1 MEDLLKVSLD
11 QPNSQCIRTEPFRVA
26 EDVFK
31 TQDASCQETKRV
43 VSDGQDGEGSIF
55 HDLLQTFSQEGDD
68 FDENVAA
75 GNHNG
80 SFSRKDALNSC
91 SASAISDGSTY
102 ADADEFYEFGET
114 SDEEQS
120 SPNNADQPISAEDSG
135 DTADYLAADAWNLK
149 LHDVKSNGED
159 ECLQDAQS
167 DYEEEQAPSNDIEQ
181 PLLSDG
187 EVSYNTQQSEG
198 EYCDDYHLWQSY
210 ESDLPPTSGTSP
222 HYAPE
227 QYESVNYNISC
238 DQEVSKAFYANQETY
253 ISQQRNAVTGM
264 MTEVNGYNAQEVQEF
279 TRPFNEFDHLDQ
291 SFASLKS
298 ELAELFRRR
307 DELLARI
314 IEMKKVQNEKLSFYS
329 NMVENDYSNMMDE
342 LRRQVLISNDRVR
355 GAQFDMEM
363 ADFDLNQAHSQL
375 NKEAMN
381 LELFKIGLTQANET
395 YAGKLLFFHQTNRQ
409 SSENFECLQAQLVE
423 QRKSFK
429 KELNAKQVR
438 LARLKMALHS
448 AKDKKSL
455 IMGHLAKSREKILK
469 NKLKNDKE
477 FVDVYEELAKKKLVN
492 AEMSRALEMQD
503 RMIAGLREEGA
514 CLEEEVKI
522 KEEKLKTSKSKWKR
536 RFLSFF
542 CIRVEED

>member
-11 QPNSQCIRTEPFRVA
+11 QPNNQRIRTEPFRVA

-31 TQDASCQETKRV
+31 TQDASCQETKSV
-43 VSDGQDGEGSIF
+43 VADRQDEESSTF
-55 HDLLQTFSQEGDD
+55 HDLLQTFSQEVDD
-68 FDENVAA
+68 REKYAVA
-75 GNHNG
+75 GTYDN
-80 SFSRKDALNSC
+80 SSSRNDALKSC
-91 SASAISDGSTY
+91 SVSALSDEVNY
-102 ADADEFYEFGET
+102 ADADEFYEFGEK

-120 SPNNADQPISAEDSG
+120 DN
-135 DTADYLAADAWNLK
+135 
-149 LHDVKSNGED
+149 
-159 ECLQDAQS
+159 
-167 DYEEEQAPSNDIEQ
+167 EEEPSLYNDIENSIA
-181 PLLSDG
+181 SDC
-187 EVSYNTQQSEG
+187 EVSYNTQQSE
-198 EYCDDYHLWQSY
+198 EECCDNYHLSQTY
-210 ESDLPPTSGTSP
+210 ESDLPTSSETFQ
-222 HYAPE
+222 HNFQE
-227 QYESVNYNISC
+227 QSESVYYHISG
-238 DQEVSKAFYANQETY
+238 DQEKSEPIYSNQETY
-253 ISQQRNAVTGM
+253 EYQKRNAASDVTTG
-264 MTEVNGYNAQEVQEF
+264 VNGYNAHRIQEF
-279 TRPFNEFDHLDQ
+279 TSPQNEFDHLDE
-291 SFASLKS
+291 SLASLKT
-298 ELAELFRRR
+298 ELAEIFRRR
-307 DELLARI
+307 DGLLARI
-314 IEMKKVQNEKLSFYS
+314 IEIKRVQNEKLSFYS
-329 NMVENDYSNMMDE
+329 KMVDNDYSNMMDE

-429 KELNAKQVR
+429 EELNAKQVR

-477 FVDVYEELAKKKLVN
+477 FVDVYEELTKKKHIN

-503 RMIAGLREEGA
+503 RMIAGLKEEGA
-514 CLEEEVKI
+514 SLEEEVKI
-522 KEEKLKTSKSKWKR
+522 KEEKLKKSKNKWKR